1 MVYQEYIEI
10 NPEMRFGRPC
20 IIGRRISAYDVL
32 GWLAH
37 GMKIHETIE
46 DFPESSE
53 KAFAPSPDHQFTESP
68 DHQITRSPVHQ
79 FTR

>member
-1 MVYQEYIEI
+1 MAYQEYIEI

-46 DFPESSE
+46 DFPELSE
-53 KAFAPSPDHQFTESP
+53 KAFAASNSSLVTWSTST
-68 DHQITRSPVHQ
+68 TRLPCTCFNH
-79 FTR
+79 